1 MKQQS
6 QIFSLLLHSGTPLGE
21 KTIEIAS
28 KVANDTAEELKK
40 QAEEIDSEPIELE
53 WILEP
58 EIKQPTPPPEPTPEL
73 PPTPAPSPPPKVELH
88 MDALERRMRKA
99 KGILTAQHIM

>member
-1 MKQQS
+1 M
-6 QIFSLLLHSGTPLGE
+6 
-21 KTIEIAS
+21 
-28 KVANDTAEELKK
+28 
-40 QAEEIDSEPIELE
+40 DSEPIELE

-58 EIKQPTPPPEPTPEL
+58 EIKEPTPPPEPTPEL

-99 KGILTAQHIM
+99 KGNKNIDEHSTSCKDHSYCIITLVWNDQ